1 MGFGF
6 LNVHNDVAGWDAPW
20 QAEPQALLSVHLL
33 WRKRDPLQRI

>member
-6 LNVHNDVAGWDAPW
+6 YNIHNVAGRDAPW

-33 WRKRDPLQRI
+33 WRR